1 MLAMQSTFLFGL
13 HSGIVNPL
21 QGVVFPGH
29 SQFEWSTVVSIFCLG
44 GLVGAV
50 SGGHLTNIW
59 GRKGA
64 ILVTSGVFFVS
75 SILMALA
82 QGITS
87 LAIARFLT
95 GIAAGSST
103 VFVPI
108 YIGECAPPRK

>member
-1 MLAMQSTFLFGL
+1 MQSTFLFGL

-29 SQFEWSTVVSIFCLG
+29 SQFGWSAVVGMFCLG

-50 SGGHLTNIW
+50 SGGHLANVW

-64 ILVTSGVFFVS
+64 ILVSSGVFFVS
-75 SILMALA
+75 SILMALS
-82 QGITS
+82 QGIPS
-87 LAIARFLT
+87 FVIARFLT

-103 VFVPI
+103 VFVPM
-108 YIGECAPPRK
+108 YIGECAPPSK